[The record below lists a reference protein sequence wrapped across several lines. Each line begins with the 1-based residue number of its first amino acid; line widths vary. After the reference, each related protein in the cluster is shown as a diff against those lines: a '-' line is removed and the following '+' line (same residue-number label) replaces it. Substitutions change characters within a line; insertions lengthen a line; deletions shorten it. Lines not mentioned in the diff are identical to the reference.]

1 MNNQFPPTMDSDMTS
16 RTNLEKAEAK
26 ARAAKYLEPRRK
38 FRQRIVRGGYWIL
51 AIVILGI
58 LLHLKLVDSI
68 EKDNE
73 NYKKEQGQQPVIE
86 LIVEEGAAGGNTWSQ
101 KTSQILEIGKEREGK

>member
-38 FRQRIVRGGYWIL
+38 FRQRIVRGAYWIL
-51 AIVILGI
+51 AFVILSI
-58 LLHLKLVDSI
+58 LIHLKLVDTLRI
-68 EKDNE
+68 DNE
-73 NYKKEQGQQPVIE
+73 HYREEKGQQPVIE
-86 LIVEEGAAGGNTWSQ
+86 LIVEDGAAGGNTWSQ
-101 KTSQILEIGKEREGK
+101 RTSDILEIGKDRAGQ